1 MGWAVLSVR
10 LFENVCLSF
19 LLCGLLALFYK
30 EERVCGDP
38 VLFVSLPF
46 PYLIPPACLRHS
58 RFHTLP
64 LARSFSLSSCITS
77 KLSFV
82 QVGCLFDI
90 CNMYYSV
97 PYTRFAFQKS
107 VLVDCQVLLFPS
119 VNLSS
124 PTSSPS
130 YLARIA
136 LLYSCST
143 HSSTTHRT

>member
-10 LFENVCLSF
+10 LFENVCFSF

-38 VLFVSLPF
+38 MLFVSLPF

-58 RFHTLP
+58 IPHAAT
-64 LARSFSLSSCITS
+64 RSLVFSLSSCITS

-97 PYTRFAFQKS
+97 PYARFAFQKIGT
-107 VLVDCQVLLFPS
+107 CR
-119 VNLSS
+119 LSS
-124 PTSSPS
+124 APFSF
-130 YLARIA
+130 R
-136 LLYSCST
+136 
-143 HSSTTHRT
+143 